1 MESVLTNESEI
12 SLNQTI
18 ETLHNLRV
26 AHTGWQ
32 DILDEFD
39 DLITFAPYSNEGVGM
54 MIIGES
60 GVGKTTLLK
69 AIKARF
75 PEAQQQDDRTLVPCP
90 LVSIPSRPT
99 IKSVA
104 QATLA
109 ALGDPLAGVG
119 GQTTVELTSR
129 IVCLA
134 KGCESRAL
142 LFDEAN
148 HFVDGRRGDSLL
160 QISDWFK
167 ELSDQCEIPF
177 VLCGLPRS
185 EAILECNVQLR
196 RRFSTTLELSLF
208 DQTTDKLSLTR
219 FTKVIKAICSQ
230 IPMLSRSNLLDRD
243 TVSKL
248 FVASDGRIGPLVKLL
263 SAALKIAVRKVQA
276 VIESSVLE
284 QAFQRAIWRSGIG
297 NLNPFNSEF
306 KIRRLDKPSEPYSG
320 TSRDPVKRSRKS

>member
-32 DILDEFD
+32 EILDEFD

-75 PEAQQQDDRTLVPCP
+75 PEAQQRDDRSLVPCP
-90 LVSIPSRPT
+90 LISIPSRPT

-148 HFVDGRRGDSLL
+148 HFV
-160 QISDWFK
+160 
-167 ELSDQCEIPF
+167 
-177 VLCGLPRS
+177 
-185 EAILECNVQLR
+185 
-196 RRFSTTLELSLF
+196 
-208 DQTTDKLSLTR
+208 
-219 FTKVIKAICSQ
+219 
-230 IPMLSRSNLLDRD
+230 
-243 TVSKL
+243 
-248 FVASDGRIGPLVKLL
+248 
-263 SAALKIAVRKVQA
+263 VRKA
-276 VIESSVLE
+276 
-284 QAFQRAIWRSGIG
+284 
-297 NLNPFNSEF
+297 
-306 KIRRLDKPSEPYSG
+306 RRL
-320 TSRDPVKRSRKS
+320 TSSDIRLVQRTFRSMPDPVRSVRPPEIGSDPRM